1 MTTTTAQGTG
11 LPEDLTHRPNVF
23 IGGGWNASEGG
34 TPVDVRNP
42 WNGDVVGRAT
52 LGTPADIDAAVA
64 SARAT
69 FDAGVWRNL
78 APGDRADV
86 LARAADL
93 LESRLAELAL
103 LVTSELG
110 CPLSYSQRVHVPG
123 PIRVLRYYAEM
134 ARSFEYEDLRS
145 DGVSTSLVRRVPVG
159 VVGAV
164 TPWNGPISNPMMKL
178 APSLANG
185 CSVVLKPSPE
195 TPLSAYAIADAL
207 CEAGL
212 PSGVL
217 NIVPGGREV
226 GEHLVSHPGV
236 DKVAFTGS
244 TAAGKR
250 VMAACADRIA
260 RLTLELGGKSAA
272 IVLPDADLNALVPAL
287 LPMAFMLNGQ
297 ACISQTRVL
306 VSQEREQ
313 ELLDAL
319 AEAFRAQQVGDP
331 LDQATDIG
339 PLVSAA
345 QRERVEG
352 YISLAGTEGA
362 QVVVGGRRP
371 TFYSP
376 LDQGWFVAPTLL
388 AGVENSMRVA
398 REEIFGPVVS
408 VIPYSGTAEAV
419 AIANDSVYGLS
430 GSVWSTDV
438 DSALAVAK
446 QIRTG
451 MVSINGSPQAFGTP
465 LGGFK
470 QSGVGRELGPEGFSP
485 YLEAQSIALGGG
497 VL

>member
-1 MTTTTAQGTG
+1 MTAATAQGTG
-11 LPEDLTHRPNVF
+11 LPEDLTHRPHVF
-23 IGGGWNASEGG
+23 IDGRWRASDGG
-34 TPVDVRNP
+34 TGVDVRNP
-42 WNGDVVGRAT
+42 WNGEAVGSAT
-52 LGTPADIDAAVA
+52 LGTAADIDAAVA
-64 SARAT
+64 SART
-69 FDAGVWRNL
+69 SFDAGVWRDL

-93 LESRLAELAL
+93 LQSRLPELAL

-134 ARSFEYEDLRS
+134 ARGFEYEDLRS

-207 CEAGL
+207 GEAGL

-226 GEHLVSHPGV
+226 GERLVAHPGV

-272 IVLPDADLNALVPAL
+272 IVLPDADLDALVPAL

-313 ELLDAL
+313 ELLEAL

-352 YISLAGTEGA
+352 YISLAGAEGA

-371 TFYSP
+371 TFDSP

-408 VIPYSGTAEAV
+408 VIPFSGTAEAV

-470 QSGVGRELGPEGFSP
+470 QSGVGRELGPEGFRP